1 MSLADKFKSKVFSSN
16 GDGRRFDE
24 IVTQGTTNV
33 LKELGGY
40 GVKESK
46 VMVDNII
53 AFTNCSGGTGA
64 STIASNIAYVLG
76 SSLFNMNVLVID
88 LNIVCPIQNVYF
100 AKDDEKQEND
110 IVDYLTGQC
119 KIGDATVT
127 HSNVSIMYAINRSV
141 ADSIN
146 CEEDIALQNFE
157 DLLHKVRDL
166 YDVVIIDCP
175 MQITNGLC
183 NIAMY
188 AADKIYT
195 VWDEGLSSV
204 INTDRVMRQLGF
216 TGIDSFAKMFVIM
229 NKKTSVKYSKFP
241 FEKLKLP
248 LLETLPFSTDV
259 IYSSLDASVYCAS
272 GKARNKNGGEFE
284 NHIMSLARKIVLL
297 GGKTDLAD
305 IDENGFKIEKGN
317 SSEHESKDD
326 KSKEENT
333 NTAGEHEEVEE
344 TDNATDEITEDEQ
357 QETEEGFFDETEDES
372 ETEWTVHKEVNL

>member
-1 MSLADKFKSKVFSSN
+1 MSLADKFKSKVFNSN

-76 SSLFNMNVLVID
+76 SSVFNMNVLVID

-100 AKDDEKQEND
+100 TKEDDKQEND

-127 HSNVSIMYAINRSV
+127 HGNISIMYAINRSV

-297 GGKTDLAD
+297 GGKTDIAD
-305 IDENGFKIEKGN
+305 IDDNGFKVE
-317 SSEHESKDD
+317 KDD
-326 KSKEENT
+326 SNEQEASEDNSKEDNT
-333 NTAGEHEEVEE
+333 GTAEEQEEVGKEDDVQPE
-344 TDNATDEITEDEQ
+344 TDED
-357 QETEEGFFDETEDES
+357 FFDEEEDES
-372 ETEWTVHKEVNL
+372 EIE